1 MTLSGTITA
10 SGSLELQ
17 SPRIVALGDVGTG
30 TDTLAVEVLDSQRG
44 LAVLSDGEIIFLVL
58 VWLYALVL
66 PWLGTALPPELH
78 AIVTDGYATIGIAL
92 AITWR
97 ILDKKR

>member
-1 MTLSGTITA
+1 VFVSD
-10 SGSLELQ
+10 
-17 SPRIVALGDVGTG
+17 GDVATVSES
-30 TDTLAVEVLDSQRG
+30 ASVEVIDSRRRG
-44 LAVLSDGEIIFLVL
+44 LAALSDGEIVFLVL

-66 PWLGTALPPELH
+66 PWLATRLPPEYH
-78 AIVTDGYATIGIAL
+78 AMLSDSYATVAIAL